1 MSTLSP
7 RRPDSTS
14 PPIYA
19 YLLAYGLCL
28 LLFAAGVG
36 LAFLLRDLLQMAML
50 FTPWDRYVVHVANQA
65 SVVLLVVLLVALL
78 VLSEAWLRNGVRRRQ
93 LLPRFARI
101 LGTLALILAAAQLL
115 RLGLELLAGS
125 LNLFSLLALAAGLLL
140 YSGSRAAQ
148 PGKRTSSPHHTTLL
162 VTTVLLA
169 GSTLIALPIKSPLNL
184 YDEGLALV
192 NGLRVHNGDLPLRD
206 YWTIYPPG
214 QSYVL
219 ATLFGVAGEN
229 VLVARSY
236 DSLVRMALALSIYG
250 MAGFLLHSWR
260 WALLPYL
267 AAATLLAAATFYGY
281 AIFPALLLS
290 LAALAAGRRAT
301 QNHQQR
307 WLWIAGSLTGLTAL
321 FRLDLGLYAAVALAI
336 LLTYHQLLHPP
347 HSLRAWLAPL
357 LTAGSPALGLVLVF
371 YGWLGSN
378 AGFAPMIE
386 QLLLFP
392 ATTFR
397 AVRQLPY
404 PALLP
409 DWTAWS
415 LGIEQFLS
423 LLGDS
428 LRFYLPLLLYA
439 LVALQLIWAALRR
452 RDTPPTPDTSLAAAL
467 TALGAGLFAQALSRY
482 DEIHVLPASLVAVL
496 LTAWLARQIP
506 ARRWQQ
512 PWLAVPALLLVLIP
526 ALLYFAYPYA
536 RLTQLVQNYP
546 PQGCY
551 SSLPRAGCVATVP
564 GQDEVVQ
571 FLEKQA
577 PGPIYSGLTR
587 HDVVLLNDVSL
598 YFLAGRPTATR
609 YHELHPGVTTTRPV
623 QEEMVAE
630 LTRYLPQWLLLVDLA
645 PSREPNASRFS
656 SGVTL
661 LDDYIHRHYQRQ
673 QTVGLYQ
680 LWRAVP

>member
-1 MSTLSP
+1 MSNLSQ
-7 RRPDSTS
+7 RSLGST
-14 PPIYA
+14 PPPLYA

-28 LLFAAGVG
+28 VIFAAGVG

-50 FTPWDRYVVHVANQA
+50 FTPWDRYLVHVVNQA

-78 VLSEAWLRNGVRRRQ
+78 VLSEAWLRGGVRRRQ

-101 LGTLALILAAAQLL
+101 LGLLALILAAAQLL

-140 YSGSRAAQ
+140 YSSSRAVQ
-148 PGKRTSSPHHTTLL
+148 PGARSSSTYQRALL
-162 VTTVLLA
+162 VAAALLA
-169 GSTLIALPIKSPLNL
+169 GCTLIALPIKSPLNL

-192 NGLRVHNGDLPLRD
+192 NGLRLRNGDLPLRD

-214 QSYVL
+214 QSYLL
-219 ATLFGVAGEN
+219 AALFGVAGES

-236 DSLVRMALALSIYG
+236 DTLVRMALALSVYG
-250 MAGFLLHSWR
+250 IAGSLLRSWR

-290 LAALAAGRRAT
+290 LAALAAGLRAT
-301 QNHQQR
+301 QTHPQR
-307 WLWIAGSLTGLTAL
+307 WLWIAGSLTGLTAF
-321 FRLDLGLYAAVALAI
+321 FRLDLGLYAAVALGV
-336 LLTYHQLLHPP
+336 LLTHHWLLPGQ
-347 HSLRAWLAPL
+347 LRAWRSALLA
-357 LTAGSPALGLVLVF
+357 AGSPALGLVLLF

-378 AGFAPMIE
+378 AGFAPMLE

-392 ATTFR
+392 ATGFR

-404 PALLP
+404 PPLIP
-409 DWTAWS
+409 DWTAWRP
-415 LGIEQFLS
+415 GTDQFLS

-439 LVALQLIWAALRR
+439 LVALLLIRAALHRR
-452 RDTPPTPDTSLAAAL
+452 KSPPTAETSLAAAL
-467 TALGAGLFAQALSRY
+467 TALGVGLFAQALSRY
-482 DEIHVLPASLVAVL
+482 DEIHVLPASLVALL

-512 PWLAVPALLLVLIP
+512 PWLAVPALLLLLLP
-526 ALLYFAYPYA
+526 ALLYFVYPYA

-551 SSLPRAGCVATVP
+551 SSLPRAGCVATLP

-571 FLEKQA
+571 FLAKQA
-577 PGPIYSGLTR
+577 PGPLYSGLTR
-587 HDVVLLNDVSL
+587 HDVLLLNDVSL
-598 YFLAGRPTATR
+598 YFLAGRPAATR
-609 YHELHPGVTTTRPV
+609 YHELHPGVTNTHPV

-630 LTRYLPQWLLLVDLA
+630 LTRHAPQWLLLADLD
-645 PSREPNASRFS
+645 PPREPNASRFS

-661 LDDYIHRHYQRQ
+661 LDDYLQSHYQRQ

-680 LWRAVP
+680 LWRAIP